1 MRRVTL
7 MVAAMVMVTVL
18 SVVSVAFA
26 EQDDGGGLS
35 QEKVALCHNGH
46 IITVGEPAESAHR
59 THLNHGDTLGECE
72 QTP

>member
-7 MVAAMVMVTVL
+7 MVAAMMMVTVL
-18 SVVSVAFA
+18 AVGSVAFA
-26 EQDDGGGLS
+26 EQDGGGA

-59 THLNHGDTLGECE
+59 THLDHGDTLGECE